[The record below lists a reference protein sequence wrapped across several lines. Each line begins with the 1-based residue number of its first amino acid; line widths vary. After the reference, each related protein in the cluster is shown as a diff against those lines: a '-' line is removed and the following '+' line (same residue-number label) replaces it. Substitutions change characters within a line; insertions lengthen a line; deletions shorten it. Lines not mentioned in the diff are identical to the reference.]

1 MSTVSPQLR
10 SLLLTHWQTYH
21 PTMYQELVRAGM
33 LEAHLQAISEQWC
46 DLMYDL
52 VTVKGMDYAAAREIA
67 VNQFLLPE
75 EDGLESLDSTSQ
87 SRSQPDLHETSE

>member
-10 SLLLTHWQTYH
+10 SLLLTHWKTYH
-21 PTMYQELVRAGM
+21 PTMYEELVRENK
-33 LEAHLQAISEQWC
+33 LEAHLHAIAAQWC

-75 EDGLESLDSTSQ
+75 EDGLDSASQ
-87 SRSQPDLHETSE
+87 NQSQPDLHETSE

>member
-10 SLLLTHWQTYH
+10 SLLLTHWKTYH
-21 PTMYQELVRAGM
+21 PTMYQELVREGT
-33 LEAHLQAISEQWC
+33 LEAHLKAIAEQWC

-75 EDGLESLDSTSQ
+75 EDGLASSDSTI
-87 SRSQPDLHETSE
+87 RSQPDLHETSE

>member
-1 MSTVSPQLR
+1 MSTLSPQLR
-10 SLLLTHWQTYH
+10 NLLLTHWQTYH
-21 PTMYQELVRAGM
+21 PTMYQELVQENK
-33 LEAHLQAISEQWC
+33 LEAHLHAIAEQWC

-75 EDGLESLDSTSQ
+75 EDELDSTDQSQ
-87 SRSQPDLHETSE
+87 NQPDVHATSA